1 MRITTDDFAN
11 ITTRRGLYRVWVR
24 ADEIEGAPL
33 VARWID
39 SRAESLESRKQ
50 EPPCSER
57 RARDVSLDL
66 NLKIFCGM
74 ERL

>member
-1 MRITTDDFAN
+1 MRITTNDFAN
-11 ITTRRGLYRVWVR
+11 ITTHRGLYRVWVR

-39 SRAESLESRKQ
+39 SRAESLESQ
-50 EPPCSER
+50 EHPCGER

>member
-33 VARWID
+33 VARWVD
-39 SRAESLESRKQ
+39 SRAESLESQ
-50 EPPCSER
+50 VQDHPCGEHRSRE
-57 RARDVSLDL
+57 ASLDF
-66 NLKIFCGM
+66 NVKIFCGT